1 MYVHTAHS
9 IKPSIKHEL
18 TLALLVSAFVFV
30 CALAWGHPFIGSGS
44 GTGSEAA
51 AAGVALQTQQ
61 SQAQSAIFAGTIQRN
76 GEQFFLRE
84 ESGQIYRLDSSRLA
98 QPYEGQS
105 VKVTGKLD
113 TEARLIHVEHI
124 EPVMS

>member
-1 MYVHTAHS
+1 MYAHATHS
-9 IKPSIKHEL
+9 VKPSLKHEL

-30 CALAWGHPFIGSGS
+30 CALAWGHPFIGGNSNGV
-44 GTGSEAA
+44 AA
-51 AAGVALQTQQ
+51 AAVVQPQQ
-61 SQAQSAIFAGTIQRN
+61 GQAQSAIFSGTIQRD
-76 GEQFFLRE
+76 GEQFLLRE

-113 TEARLIHVEHI
+113 TDARLIHVEHI

>member
-1 MYVHTAHS
+1 MHAHAA
-9 IKPSIKHEL
+9 PTIKHFTIKHDL
-18 TLALLVSAFVFV
+18 TFALLVSAFVFV
-30 CALAWGHPFIGSGS
+30 CALAWGHPFIGGNANEVTA
-44 GTGSEAA
+44 GAA
-51 AAGVALQTQQ
+51 MQAQQ
-61 SQAQSAIFAGTIQRN
+61 SQTQSAIFAGTIQRD
-76 GEQFFLRE
+76 GEQFLLRE

>member
-1 MYVHTAHS
+1 MYAHAA
-9 IKPSIKHEL
+9 PSIKHDL

-44 GTGSEAA
+44 DAA
-51 AAGVALQTQQ
+51 AAGAAVQAQQ
-61 SQAQSAIFAGTIQRN
+61 NQAQSAIFAGTVQRN

-84 ESGQIYRLDSSRLA
+84 ESGQIYRLDSARLA

-113 TEARLIHVEHI
+113 TQARLIHVEHI
-124 EPVMS
+124 EPVTS

>member
-1 MYVHTAHS
+1 MHAHAHPS
-9 IKPSIKHEL
+9 ITIKHEL

-30 CALAWGHPFIGSGS
+30 CALAWGHPFVGSS
-44 GTGSEAA
+44 SDAA
-51 AAGVALQTQQ
+51 VAGIAMQ
-61 SQAQSAIFAGTIQRN
+61 SQQNQVQSAIFAGTIQRN

>member
-1 MYVHTAHS
+1 MHAHANPS
-9 IKPSIKHEL
+9 IKHDSIKHEL

-30 CALAWGHPFIGSGS
+30 CALAWGHPFIGGS
-44 GTGSEAA
+44 ATGSEAA
-51 AAGVALQTQQ
+51 AAAVATQTQPG
-61 SQAQSAIFAGTIQRN
+61 QAQSVIFAGTIQRN

-113 TEARLIHVEHI
+113 NDARLIHVEHI

>member
-1 MYVHTAHS
+1 MYEHANPS
-9 IKPSIKHEL
+9 IKHDSIKHEL

-30 CALAWGHPFIGSGS
+30 CALAWGHPFIGGS
-44 GTGSEAA
+44 SDPA
-51 AAGVALQTQQ
+51 AAGAAI
-61 SQAQSAIFAGTIQRN
+61 QAQQEQVRSVTFAGTIQRD

-113 TEARLIHVEHI
+113 KEARLIHVEHI